1 VGWHGTHKVVGH
13 ERTLH
18 IRYLGICLVGF
29 SMPGKACWWELYQ
42 NTLRPT
48 LITNAA
54 FNKSLIS
61 GWPLLEGLIEAFPH
75 K

>member
-1 VGWHGTHKVVGH
+1 VGWHLTQKVVGH

-42 NTLRPT
+42 NAVRPT
-48 LITNAA
+48 LIANST
-54 FNKSLIS
+54 FYKSLIS
-61 GWPLLEGLIEAFPH
+61 RWFLLEGLIKALPYR
-75 K
+75 